1 MPELNIGIALSSLRQ
16 PFKKALHIAASLG
29 ATGVEIDARNDLRP
43 KELTDTG
50 RRQLRKMMDDLNL
63 RVVAIR
69 FDTRNGYD
77 VLNDLDRRLDATKE
91 AMQMAYSLGA
101 SVVIN
106 SVGIVPESESHPSYG
121 QLAASLSDL
130 ARYGGHVGAMLACE
144 TGSEPVQR
152 LVDLLQG
159 LPEHAIGINF
169 NPGNLI
175 VNDHYSDDAVQQCS
189 RWILSVT
196 ARDAVRDLARGRG
209 IEVPMGRGTA
219 EFPNILAALEER
231 KYRGWFL
238 VDRIGSSDPVGEIGN
253 AVSFLRAL

>member
-16 PFKKALHIAASLG
+16 PLKKALHIAASLG

-43 KELTDTG
+43 KELSDTG

-63 RVVAIR
+63 RVAAIR
-69 FDTRNGYD
+69 FQTRNGYD
-77 VLNDLDRRLDATKE
+77 VLNDLDRRIEATKE

-106 SVGIVPESESHPSYG
+106 SVGAVPEEESHPAHT
-121 QLAASLSDL
+121 QLAASLADL
-130 ARYGGHVGAMLACE
+130 ARHGGHIGAMLACE

-152 LVDLLQG
+152 LVDLLQS

-175 VNDHYSDDAVQQCS
+175 VNDHYSDECIVKCA
-189 RWILSVT
+189 RWVLSVT
-196 ARDAVRDLARGRG
+196 ARDGVRDLARGRG
-209 IEVPMGRGTA
+209 IEVPMGRGMA

-231 KYRGWFL
+231 QYRGWFL
-238 VDRIGSSDPVGEIGN
+238 VDRLNASDPVGEIGN